1 MTLPYDPSNA
11 SLILSIDVSEQ
22 PALVGFGKGGDSSPG
37 AALRPMQGTQGMPIG
52 NPYLRSDDRWFS
64 VNALVFGLKTVANF

>member
-1 MTLPYDPSNA
+1 MTLPYDPFNA

-22 PALVGFGKGGDSSPG
+22 PALVGCGGLIVVVNGGDSSPD

-52 NPYLRSDDRWFS
+52 NPYLRSDNR
-64 VNALVFGLKTVANF
+64 